1 MDIAKIREGTG
12 RPAEER
18 ITGMVHIDMWMRRKG
33 TVMTGMQE
41 TKLTILVV
49 DDEEQIVSFITSYL
63 TQEGYRVLTAGNGPE
78 ALRELAKYPETDLV
92 ILDWMMPGMS
102 GLDVCRTIR
111 KTSDVP
117 LIFLTSK
124 SDELDKLLGL
134 EMGADDYVTK
144 PFSIRELETR
154 IRVVMRRRN
163 LTLPVP
169 AQKSTVADDELV
181 VRGSLSMNLGKHQ
194 VTVDGQNVVLTPT
207 EFKILATLAKHP
219 GRVFSRLDLLELA
232 LGEEY
237 SGYERTIDTHVR
249 NVRKKIEKDFSNP
262 YFIITVFG
270 IGYKF
275 GESV

>member
-1 MDIAKIREGTG
+1 
-12 RPAEER
+12 
-18 ITGMVHIDMWMRRKG
+18 MVHIEMWMRRKESG
-33 TVMTGMQE
+33 MTGMQE
-41 TKLTILVV
+41 TKLTVLVT
-49 DDEEQIVSFITSYL
+49 DDEEQIVSFIKSYL
-63 TQEGYRVLTAGNGPE
+63 TQAGYRVLTAGNGPE
-78 ALRELAKYPETDLV
+78 ALRELAKYPEIDLV

-117 LIFLTSK
+117 MIFLTSK

-134 EMGADDYVTK
+134 EMGADDFVTK

-154 IRVVMRRRN
+154 IRVVLRRRN
-163 LTLPVP
+163 VTPSTPV
-169 AQKSTVADDELV
+169 AKSTAADDELV
-181 VRGSLSMNLGKHQ
+181 VRGSLAMNLGKHQ
-194 VTVDGQNVVLTPT
+194 VTVEGQNVVLTPT
-207 EFKILATLAKHP
+207 EFKILATMAKHP